1 MQCIRVCTVTGA
13 SMKTTFST
21 KRVIYNGQQ
30 GWIVEMRIN
39 GVFAGRCF
47 GRTKAAAKEQLQVQ
61 S

>member
-1 MQCIRVCTVTGA
+1 
-13 SMKTTFST
+13 MKTTFST
-21 KRVIYNGQQ
+21 QRVTYNGVK

-47 GRTKAAAKEQLQVQ
+47 GRTKAAAIEQLQVQ

>member
-1 MQCIRVCTVTGA
+1 
-13 SMKTTFST
+13 MKTTFST
-21 KRVIYNGQQ
+21 QRVTYNGVK